1 MYSIWKITEFQNSQI
16 IAVKKKEKAK
26 NIYLILY
33 MYNNLVSQCM
43 YGMNS
48 ETTEQI
54 LIKLWNY
61 L

>member
-33 MYNNLVSQCM
+33 MYNNLVSHCM